1 MPRVADSSGV
11 GGYYPI
17 IHISKN
23 SSPQAHIG
31 IRMARHMFWREEFI
45 LAARL
50 ADGWG
55 VCQAEEG
62 GGGQGAVIW
71 PVNSQSIR

>member
-11 GGYYPI
+11 DGYYPT

-45 LAARL
+45 LGARL
-50 ADGWG
+50 AEGVG
-55 VCQAEEG
+55 VCQAGPGMGEG
-62 GGGQGAVIW
+62 
-71 PVNSQSIR
+71 R